1 MKVMFSYSLFTGLIS
16 ILFLG
21 ETVILRQWL
30 LNLDDYQNQPESL
43 IKIQISGLHPEL
55 LTLNLRGIWG
65 RNLQMETVRIEL
77 NSRMPSWCLKEL
89 LGWGWGCWVSI
100 HLMTRSIRTKV
111 LSVNSKRETHR
122 TSEFILYSC
131 TQLKTRDNHFH
142 FSPWISL

>member
-55 LTLNLRGIWG
+55 LTLNLRGI
-65 RNLQMETVRIEL
+65 
-77 NSRMPSWCLKEL
+77 
-89 LGWGWGCWVSI
+89 
-100 HLMTRSIRTKV
+100 
-111 LSVNSKRETHR
+111 
-122 TSEFILYSC
+122 
-131 TQLKTRDNHFH
+131 
-142 FSPWISL
+142 